1 MSRDLQFSLSSQS
14 LDLLFYLE
22 SELYRFGG
30 PESISFGILQLLL
43 DNDDVVII
51 VDGINDVLNP
61 QVIADQSISF
71 SLSLSL
77 SLSLSTSLFNFSFS
91 LSLSATAIN
100 RDTVLRVMSD
110 DGVLCCV
117 VLCCVVLCCVVLHH
131 E

>member
-77 SLSLSTSLFNFSFS
+77 SLSTSLFNFSFS

-117 VLCCVVLCCVVLHH
+117 VLCCVVLHH